1 MGTHPAKMPENALEE
16 TLSGLGNPPLVK
28 LAKDSIRRS
37 LGASTVDGI
46 FAAIYSNV
54 TGGVL
59 LTHFLMDLGANTTQI
74 GLLASIPLIANLVQP
89 LGAYFSEQIASRHW
103 YCLGV
108 YAPSRLLWLLLVVG
122 LGLLHW
128 DYIEPQTLIIWTL
141 AIALVSYGIGAL
153 GSAAWLS
160 WMAVLVPKRLRGR
173 YFGLRNSAA
182 NLTNLIAVP
191 LMGVAIAQWPSGS
204 VDGFGLLLGVAI
216 AFGMISLIFQNFMT
230 DVNPKL
236 QHTLTEPPQTF
247 PSAANQP
254 EVASETTDVSKPVE
268 IQHRAFWIFL
278 IYFSSWIFA
287 FSLSAPFFNLYML
300 DNLSLPIGQVT
311 LYNSMM
317 AGANLLM
324 LIFWGRLADRMG
336 NRFVLAIAGIILA
349 LIPPLWLFVG
359 TDSLSIWLWL
369 PLLHLAMGGTGAAID
384 LCGNNL
390 QIGVVP
396 VRNQA
401 IYFGWIAAAAGVSG
415 ALGTTLGGYW
425 AEHWMQGGLLGIF
438 LLSSGCR
445 LIALFPL
452 AFVREHRDLSL
463 QQLMQVFS
471 STAKSI
477 HSEG

>member
-1 MGTHPAKMPENALEE
+1 MGIEPAKLSENALGE
-16 TLSGLGNPPLVK
+16 TLLGIGNSPLVK

-37 LGASTVDGI
+37 LEASTVDGI

-59 LTHFLMDLGANTTQI
+59 LTHFLMDLGADAAQV

-108 YAPSRLLWLLLVVG
+108 YAPSRLLWLLLLIG
-122 LGLLHW
+122 LWLLHW
-128 DYIEPQTLIIWTL
+128 DQIDPQTLILGTL
-141 AIALVSYGIGAL
+141 AIALLSCSIGAL

-182 NLTNLIAVP
+182 NLIALIAVP
-191 LMGVAIAQWPSGS
+191 LMGVVIAQWPSGS
-204 VDGFGLLLGVAI
+204 LDGFGVLLGVAI
-216 AFGMISLIFQNFMT
+216 AFGMISLTFQNFMT

-236 QHTLTEPPQTF
+236 QDTLPEPPQTF
-247 PSAANQP
+247 PVAASQP
-254 EVASETTDVSKPVE
+254 EAVPAPDGPAKV
-268 IQHRAFWIFL
+268 QHPDFWIFL
-278 IYFSSWIFA
+278 IYYSGWIFA

-300 DNLSLPIGQVT
+300 DNLNLPIGQVT
-311 LYNSMM
+311 LYNSLM

-324 LIFWGRLADRMG
+324 LIIWGRLADRMG

-359 TDSLSIWLWL
+359 TDSLSTWLWL
-369 PLLHLAMGGTGAAID
+369 PLLHVGMGGTGAAID
-384 LCGNNL
+384 LCSNNL
-390 QIGVVP
+390 QIGVAP

-401 IYFGWIAAAAGVSG
+401 AYFGWIAAAAGVSG

-438 LLSSGCR
+438 LLSSVCR
-445 LIALFPL
+445 AIALFPL

-463 QQLMQVFS
+463 KQLMQVFS

-477 HSEG
+477 QSEG

>member
-1 MGTHPAKMPENALEE
+1 MGIEPAKLSENALGE
-16 TLSGLGNPPLVK
+16 TLPGIGNPPLVK

-37 LGASTVDGI
+37 LEASTVDGI

-59 LTHFLMDLGANTTQI
+59 LTHFLMDLGADAAQV

-89 LGAYFSEQIASRHW
+89 LGAYFSEKIASRHW

-108 YAPSRLLWLLLVVG
+108 YAPSRLLWLLLLVG

-128 DYIEPQTLIIWTL
+128 DYIDPQTLILGTL
-141 AIALVSYGIGAL
+141 AIALLSYSIGAL

-182 NLTNLIAVP
+182 NSINLVAGPLT
-191 LMGVAIAQWPSGS
+191 GVAIAQWPSGS
-204 VDGFGLLLGVAI
+204 LDGFGVLLGVAI
-216 AFGMISLIFQNFMT
+216 AFGMISLTFQNFMT
-230 DVNPKL
+230 DVNPQL
-236 QHTLTEPPQTF
+236 QHALAEPPQTL
-247 PSAANQP
+247 PSAAHLSESAP
-254 EVASETTDVSKPVE
+254 EADASEPGKVRHPD
-268 IQHRAFWIFL
+268 FWIFL

-311 LYNSMM
+311 LYNSLM

-369 PLLHLAMGGTGAAID
+369 PLLHVGMGGTGAAID
-384 LCGNNL
+384 LCSNNL
-390 QIGVVP
+390 QIGVAP
-396 VRNQA
+396 VRNQST
-401 IYFGWIAAAAGVSG
+401 YFGWIAAAAGVSG

-438 LLSSGCR
+438 LLSSACR
-445 LIALFPL
+445 AIALLPL

-463 QQLMQVFS
+463 KQLMQVFS
-471 STAKSI
+471 STAKSVQ
-477 HSEG
+477 SEG

>member
-1 MGTHPAKMPENALEE
+1 MSTHSAKIPERALGE
-16 TLSGLGNPPLVK
+16 TVLGVGNPPLVR
-28 LAKDSIRRS
+28 LAKDAIRRS
-37 LGASTVDGI
+37 LQASTIDGI
-46 FAAIYSNV
+46 FAAIYTNA

-59 LTHFLMDLGANTTQI
+59 LTNFLMDLGANVTQV
-74 GLLASIPLIANLVQP
+74 GLLASIPLIANLMQP
-89 LGAYFSEQIASRHW
+89 LGAYFSERVASRHW

-108 YAPSRLLWLLLVVG
+108 YAPSRLLWVLLLVG

-128 DYIEPQTLIIWTL
+128 HYIDAQTLILWTL
-141 AIALVSYGIGAL
+141 AIALFSYSIGAL

-191 LMGVAIAQWPSGS
+191 LMGVAIARWPGGS
-204 VDGFGLLLGVAI
+204 VEGFGVLLGAAI
-216 AFGMISLIFQNFMT
+216 VFGTISLLFQNFMA

-236 QHTLTEPPQTF
+236 QHALTEPSHVLP
-247 PSAANQP
+247 AAIQSGV
-254 EVASETTDVSKPVE
+254 EAESDASEPEKVQFPDV
-268 IQHRAFWIFL
+268 WMFL

-300 DNLSLPIGQVT
+300 DDLNLPISQVT
-311 LYNSMM
+311 LYNSLM

-324 LIFWGRLADRMG
+324 LLIWGRLADRMG

-369 PLLHLAMGGTGAAID
+369 PLLHVAMGGTGAAID

-390 QIGVVP
+390 QIGVAP
-396 VRNQA
+396 LRNQA
-401 IYFGWIAAAAGVSG
+401 TYFGWIAAAAGVSG

-438 LLSSGCR
+438 LLSSACR
-445 LIALFPL
+445 VVALVPL

-463 QQLMQVFS
+463 SQLVQVFS
-471 STAKSI
+471 SAAKSI
-477 HSEG
+477 QSEG